1 MTLQLWMAI
10 AYLAIVLTPFSLATL
25 FAVSDHIMLS
35 KLMQERNKTNMT
47 DKKEDC

>member
-10 AYLAIVLTPFSLATL
+10 AFLAIVLTPFALATL

-35 KLMQERNKTNMT
+35 KLLRERHKTNMT